1 MKRNRASVRP
11 KKKKGP
17 SIAPAAV
24 STTGKSERRIR
35 LSTLPRELR
44 SALVFDIDMEL
55 RKAHRE
61 KAEPMRLRELLV
73 KAIRRFVQQHG
84 LASVGYRF
92 ETSLSLDANPIDP
105 MMLVVRSSYVEGT
118 FVYADEL
125 AAQIADDLADQQ
137 AL

>member
-1 MKRNRASVRP
+1 MKRIRRASERP
-11 KKKKGP
+11 RK
-17 SIAPAAV
+17 
-24 STTGKSERRIR
+24 TTGKSERRIR

-44 SALVFDIDMEL
+44 SALVFEIDMEL

-61 KAEPMRLRELLV
+61 KAEPMKLREMLV

-92 ETSLSLDANPIDP
+92 EASLSLESSPIDP
-105 MMLVVRSSYVEGT
+105 MMLVVRSAYTDGVL
-118 FVYADEL
+118 VYADEL
-125 AAQIADDLADQQ
+125 AARMADDLADQQ

>member
-1 MKRNRASVRP
+1 MPRTPKRRSERP
-11 KKKKGP
+11 SKQN
-17 SIAPAAV
+17 V
-24 STTGKSERRIR
+24 GKSERRIR

-44 SALVFDIDMEL
+44 SALVFEIDMEL

-92 ETSLSLDANPIDP
+92 ETSLSLGAEPVDAL
-105 MMLVVRSSYVEGT
+105 MLVVRSAYVEGT
-118 FVYADEL
+118 LVYADEL
-125 AAQIADDLADQQ
+125 AARIADDLADQQ